1 MKKIEQQLRHD
12 LEHAKSELGEVRAQI
27 GELISKEEQ
36 LQWQVRYIGR
46 LLGTSDETAGQAV
59 ADVVVAPAMSGPQ
72 VIEAVLRE
80 TGKPLRVMD
89 IVQKA
94 LVKGYG
100 GPNADQRKVFANF
113 SSFLSRAAKRKD
125 APFKKV
131 GRGLFGLS
139 LPSVAPG

>member
-1 MKKIEQQLRHD
+1 MVKIEQQLRHD
-12 LEHAKSELGEVRAQI
+12 LEHAKAELGEVRAQI

-36 LQWQVRYIGR
+36 LEWQVRYIGR
-46 LLGTSDETAGQAV
+46 LLGTPQDTNGRVDE
-59 ADVVVAPAMSGPQ
+59 VVVAPAMSGPQ

-94 LVKGYG
+94 LAKGYG

-113 SSFLSRAAKRKD
+113 SSYLSRAGKRKD
-125 APFKKV
+125 SQFKKV

-139 LPSVAPG
+139 VPSVAPA